1 MWFSQVTNDFILQP
15 GNAVSKGIFFRVKV
29 PKRKYYNDVILAAIR
44 QEPGIKVPKRRAQ
57 KYVVFQSIL
66 LSKEPRGNKR
76 FLLFGFPGGNSFLFC
91 SFLVGRSGLRQNEI
105 KSTTNSNSVGLAAFI
120 ALCRIPFQNPKVQ
133 HSTEQLLNRKLLLLF
148 FQILTKSSIGRSAR
162 ELSALST
169 TPSKELSVSNFDDNR
184 YV

>member
-1 MWFSQVTNDFILQP
+1 MILILEP

-29 PKRKYYNDVILAAIR
+29 PKRKYCNDVILAAIR

-105 KSTTNSNSVGLAAFI
+105 KSTTNSNSVGLAAV

-169 TPSKELSVSNFDDNR
+169 TPSKELSVSLSVSNFDDNR